1 MSQYGFSATLS
12 LPFDDAVAKVTDALK
27 AEGFGVLTEIDV
39 RATLKTKLD
48 VDVRPA
54 ASLGACDPPSRTRR
68 CGRPD
73 VAMVLPCNVV
83 VREEADGSIDVG
95 FLDPAVMVKLRRPRG
110 AGRRRRRARAAA
122 ARARRARLKVKR
134 RAKPRADWSV
144 GPVIDWLLREGRL
157 KADPVALVDGLA
169 AQLLR
174 AGAPLWRLR
183 LGFFTIHPQ
192 VAAWAYV
199 WKRGETTQVERYPHG
214 VRQSAA
220 FIGSPAQRMMD
231 SGAPVRYRLDAL
243 AETDHRLLHELA
255 AEGGTDYLLLPLR
268 FSDGSRNVFAV
279 ATDIE
284 RGFGA
289 RDLANFEQLS
299 HALGAA
305 LEAAAT
311 HRIAETLLDTY
322 VGHRSG
328 RRILERADPA
338 RRGGHHRGGD
348 LVRGPARFH
357 GAVREAAERAPARD
371 AERVFRAGRAG
382 RDAARRRNPA
392 LHGRCDA
399 DPVPRRQ
406 EGRARRGVRRGDGR
420 RARRIRARARRSTIA
435 GASTAA
441 RRSASASA

>member
-1 MSQYGFSATLS
+1 M
-12 LPFDDAVAKVTDALK
+12 
-27 AEGFGVLTEIDV
+27 
-39 RATLKTKLD
+39 
-48 VDVRPA
+48 
-54 ASLGACDPPSRTRR
+54 
-68 CGRPD
+68 
-73 VAMVLPCNVV
+73 
-83 VREEADGSIDVG
+83 
-95 FLDPAVMVKLRRPRG
+95 
-110 AGRRRRRARAAA
+110 
-122 ARARRARLKVKR
+122 KR
-134 RAKPRADWSV
+134 RAKPRAAWSV

-157 KADPVALVDGLA
+157 KADPVALVDSLA

-199 WKRGETTQVERYPHG
+199 WKHGEKTQIERFPHG

-243 AETDHRLLHELA
+243 ARADHRLLHELA

-279 ATDIE
+279 ATE
-284 RGFGA
+284 FARGFDA

-328 RRILERADPA
+328 RRILSGQIQRGAADIIEAAIWYADLRDFTALSEKLPSA
-338 RRGGHHRGGD
+338 RLLEMLNAYFELVAQAVTPRGGEILRFMGDAMLILFPADQKGQLGAACAAAMDAALDAFARAETVNHRRRLDACPEIRFGVGLNAGQVVYGNVGAPD
-348 LVRGPARFH
+348 RLDFTVIGPAVNR
-357 GAVREAAERAPARD
+357 
-371 AERVFRAGRAG
+371 
-382 RDAARRRNPA
+382 AARLESMTKDLGVPLLMTATFAAA
-392 LHGRCDA
+392 LGRPTRSLGAHQMRGLEEPVEVFVLDA
-399 DPVPRRQ
+399 PQ
-406 EGRARRGVRRGDGR
+406 
-420 RARRIRARARRSTIA
+420 
-435 GASTAA
+435 AA
-441 RRSASASA
+441 P

>member
-1 MSQYGFSATLS
+1 MKG
-12 LPFDDAVAKVTDALK
+12 
-27 AEGFGVLTEIDV
+27 
-39 RATLKTKLD
+39 
-48 VDVRPA
+48 
-54 ASLGACDPPSRTRR
+54 
-68 CGRPD
+68 
-73 VAMVLPCNVV
+73 
-83 VREEADGSIDVG
+83 
-95 FLDPAVMVKLRRPRG
+95 
-110 AGRRRRRARAAA
+110 
-122 ARARRARLKVKR
+122 
-134 RAKPRADWSV
+134 RAKPRTAWSV

-157 KADPVALVDGLA
+157 KPDPVALVDGLA

-199 WKRGETTQVERYPHG
+199 WKHGEKTQIERFPHG

-231 SGAPVRYRLDAL
+231 SGAPVRYRLGAL
-243 AETDHRLLHELA
+243 GRADHRLLHELA

-268 FSDGSRNVFAV
+268 FSDGSRNVFAL
-279 ATDIE
+279 ATDIA

-328 RRILERADPA
+328 RRILSGQIQRGAADIIEAAIWYADLRDFTALSEKLPSARLLEMLNAYFELVAQAVTPRGGEILRFMGDAMLILFPADKKGHLGAACAAAMDAALDAFARAETINHRRRLDACPEIRFGVGLNAGQVVYGNVGAPDRLDFTVIGPAVNRAARLESMTKDLGVPLLMTATFAAALGRPA
-338 RRGGHHRGGD
+338 RSLGAHRMRG
-348 LVRGPARFH
+348 LEEPV
-357 GAVREAAERAPARD
+357 E
-371 AERVFRAGRAG
+371 VFVLA
-382 RDAARRRNPA
+382 
-392 LHGRCDA
+392 
-399 DPVPRRQ
+399 Q
-406 EGRARRGVRRGDGR
+406 
-420 RARRIRARARRSTIA
+420 
-435 GASTAA
+435 
-441 RRSASASA
+441 

>member
-1 MSQYGFSATLS
+1 MKG
-12 LPFDDAVAKVTDALK
+12 
-27 AEGFGVLTEIDV
+27 
-39 RATLKTKLD
+39 
-48 VDVRPA
+48 
-54 ASLGACDPPSRTRR
+54 
-68 CGRPD
+68 
-73 VAMVLPCNVV
+73 
-83 VREEADGSIDVG
+83 
-95 FLDPAVMVKLRRPRG
+95 
-110 AGRRRRRARAAA
+110 
-122 ARARRARLKVKR
+122 
-134 RAKPRADWSV
+134 RAKPRADWSI

-157 KADPVALVDGLA
+157 TADPVALVDGLA

-199 WKRGETTQVERYPHG
+199 WKRGEKTQIERFPHG

-231 SGAPVRYRLDAL
+231 SGAPVRYRLGAL
-243 AETDHRLLHELA
+243 AEADHRLLHELA

-279 ATDIE
+279 ATDIG

-289 RDLANFEQLS
+289 RDLAHFEQLS

-328 RRILERADPA
+328 RRILSGQIQRGAADVIEAAIWYADLRDFTALSEKLPSARLLEMLNAYFELVSQAVTPRGGEILRFMGDAMLILFPADKKGQLGPACAAAMDAALDAFARAETLNHRRRLDGGPEIRFGVGLNAGQVVYGNVGAPDRLDFTVIGPAVNRAARLESMTKDLGVPLLMTATFAAALGRPA
-338 RRGGHHRGGD
+338 RSLGAHRMRGLEEPVEVFVLD
-348 LVRGPARFH
+348 
-357 GAVREAAERAPARD
+357 AP
-371 AERVFRAGRAG
+371 
-382 RDAARRRNPA
+382 
-392 LHGRCDA
+392 
-399 DPVPRRQ
+399 
-406 EGRARRGVRRGDGR
+406 
-420 RARRIRARARRSTIA
+420 
-435 GASTAA
+435 
-441 RRSASASA
+441 

>member
-1 MSQYGFSATLS
+1 MKG
-12 LPFDDAVAKVTDALK
+12 
-27 AEGFGVLTEIDV
+27 
-39 RATLKTKLD
+39 
-48 VDVRPA
+48 
-54 ASLGACDPPSRTRR
+54 
-68 CGRPD
+68 
-73 VAMVLPCNVV
+73 
-83 VREEADGSIDVG
+83 
-95 FLDPAVMVKLRRPRG
+95 
-110 AGRRRRRARAAA
+110 
-122 ARARRARLKVKR
+122 
-134 RAKPRADWSV
+134 RAKPRAAWSV

-199 WKRGETTQVERYPHG
+199 WKHGEATQIERFPHG

-243 AETDHRLLHELA
+243 AKADHRLLHELA

-305 LEAAAT
+305 LESAAT

-328 RRILERADPA
+328 RRILSGQIQRGAADIIEAAIWYADLRDFTALSEKLPSA
-338 RRGGHHRGGD
+338 RLLEMLNAYFELVAQAVTPRGGEILRFMGDAMLILFPADQKGQLGAACAAAMDAALDAFARAETVNHRRRLDACPEIRFGVGLNAGQVVYGNVGAPD
-348 LVRGPARFH
+348 RLDFTVIGPAVNR
-357 GAVREAAERAPARD
+357 
-371 AERVFRAGRAG
+371 
-382 RDAARRRNPA
+382 AARLESMTKDLGVPLLMTATFAAA
-392 LHGRCDA
+392 LGRPTRSLGA
-399 DPVPRRQ
+399 HQMRGLEEPVEVFVLAQ
-406 EGRARRGVRRGDGR
+406 
-420 RARRIRARARRSTIA
+420 
-435 GASTAA
+435 
-441 RRSASASA
+441 

>member
-1 MSQYGFSATLS
+1 MKG
-12 LPFDDAVAKVTDALK
+12 
-27 AEGFGVLTEIDV
+27 
-39 RATLKTKLD
+39 
-48 VDVRPA
+48 
-54 ASLGACDPPSRTRR
+54 
-68 CGRPD
+68 
-73 VAMVLPCNVV
+73 
-83 VREEADGSIDVG
+83 
-95 FLDPAVMVKLRRPRG
+95 
-110 AGRRRRRARAAA
+110 
-122 ARARRARLKVKR
+122 
-134 RAKPRADWSV
+134 RAKPRAAWSV

-157 KADPVALVDGLA
+157 NADPVALVDGLA

-199 WKRGETTQVERYPHG
+199 WMRGEATHIERFPHG

-243 AETDHRLLHELA
+243 AKADHRLLHELA

-305 LEAAAT
+305 LESAAT

-328 RRILERADPA
+328 RRILSGQIQRGAADIIEAAIWYADLRDFTALTETLPSARLLEMLNAYFELVAQAVTPRGGEILRFMGDAMLILFPADKKGQLGAACAAAMDAALDAFARAETVNHRRRLDGCPEIRFGVGLNAGQVVYGNVGAPDRLDFTVIGPAVNRAARLESMTKELGVPLLMTATFAAALGRPA
-338 RRGGHHRGGD
+338 RSLGAHRMRGLEEPVEVFVLD
-348 LVRGPARFH
+348 
-357 GAVREAAERAPARD
+357 AP
-371 AERVFRAGRAG
+371 
-382 RDAARRRNPA
+382 
-392 LHGRCDA
+392 
-399 DPVPRRQ
+399 
-406 EGRARRGVRRGDGR
+406 
-420 RARRIRARARRSTIA
+420 
-435 GASTAA
+435 
-441 RRSASASA
+441 

>member
-1 MSQYGFSATLS
+1 M
-12 LPFDDAVAKVTDALK
+12 
-27 AEGFGVLTEIDV
+27 
-39 RATLKTKLD
+39 
-48 VDVRPA
+48 
-54 ASLGACDPPSRTRR
+54 
-68 CGRPD
+68 
-73 VAMVLPCNVV
+73 
-83 VREEADGSIDVG
+83 
-95 FLDPAVMVKLRRPRG
+95 
-110 AGRRRRRARAAA
+110 
-122 ARARRARLKVKR
+122 KR
-134 RAKPRADWSV
+134 RAKPRAAWSV

-157 KADPVALVDGLA
+157 KADPVALVDSLA

-199 WKRGETTQVERYPHG
+199 WKHGEKTQIERFPHG

-243 AETDHRLLHELA
+243 ARADHRLLHELA

-305 LEAAAT
+305 LESAAT

-328 RRILERADPA
+328 RRILSGQIQRGAADIIEAAIWYADLRDFTALSEKLPSA
-338 RRGGHHRGGD
+338 RLLEMLNAYFELVAQAVTPRGGEILRFMGDAMLILFPADQKGQLGAACAAAMDAALDAFARAETVNHRRRLDACPEIRFGVGLNAGQVVYGNVGAPD
-348 LVRGPARFH
+348 RLDFTVIGPAVNR
-357 GAVREAAERAPARD
+357 
-371 AERVFRAGRAG
+371 
-382 RDAARRRNPA
+382 AARLESMTKDLGVPLLMTATFAAA
-392 LHGRCDA
+392 LGRPTRSLGA
-399 DPVPRRQ
+399 HRMRGLEEPVEVFVLAQ
-406 EGRARRGVRRGDGR
+406 
-420 RARRIRARARRSTIA
+420 
-435 GASTAA
+435 
-441 RRSASASA
+441 

>member
-1 MSQYGFSATLS
+1 
-12 LPFDDAVAKVTDALK
+12 
-27 AEGFGVLTEIDV
+27 
-39 RATLKTKLD
+39 
-48 VDVRPA
+48 
-54 ASLGACDPPSRTRR
+54 
-68 CGRPD
+68 
-73 VAMVLPCNVV
+73 
-83 VREEADGSIDVG
+83 
-95 FLDPAVMVKLRRPRG
+95 
-110 AGRRRRRARAAA
+110 
-122 ARARRARLKVKR
+122 
-134 RAKPRADWSV
+134 
-144 GPVIDWLLREGRL
+144 VIDWLLREGRL
-157 KADPVALVDGLA
+157 NADPVALVDGLA

-243 AETDHRLLHELA
+243 AGADHRLLHELA

-279 ATDIE
+279 ATDIA

-289 RDLANFEQLS
+289 HDLANFEQLS

-328 RRILERADPA
+328 RRILSGQIQRGASDVIEAAIWYADLRDFTALSETLPSARLIEMLNAYFELVAQAVTPRGGEILRFMGDAMLILFPADQKGQLGAACAAAMDAALDAFSRAETINQRRRLEGCPEIRFGVGLNAGQVVYGNVGAPDRLDFTVIGPAVNRAARLESMTKDLGVPLLMTGTFAAALGRPA
-338 RRGGHHRGGD
+338 RSLGAHRMRG
-348 LVRGPARFH
+348 LEEPV
-357 GAVREAAERAPARD
+357 E
-371 AERVFRAGRAG
+371 VFVLA
-382 RDAARRRNPA
+382 
-392 LHGRCDA
+392 
-399 DPVPRRQ
+399 Q
-406 EGRARRGVRRGDGR
+406 
-420 RARRIRARARRSTIA
+420 
-435 GASTAA
+435 
-441 RRSASASA
+441 